1 MRPWRIRSC
10 VHGGSGLS
18 DKPLFFKSTGI
29 GSHLNCQ
36 SIYRAHEFKSEIELD
51 FNLNWLQHKFC
62 VSEIVWVPHSGWNP
76 LTSPLSITVLQA
88 SYWESNFW
96 SSSSNWRLDLKRLR
110 AEPRTERDVCKHQ
123 KNFIYK
129 SLYMHLSI
137 NALISHMWQ
146 PLCFAQSIYTDEI
159 AIEGATSAADHSS
172 SRNRWFPWL
181 GIWSCLTS
189 GS

>member
-123 KNFIYK
+123 KKLYIQIVIHAFEHKCINFSHVATIVLCAVYIYRWNRDWGCHFCSR
-129 SLYMHLSI
+129 SL
-137 NALISHMWQ
+137 
-146 PLCFAQSIYTDEI
+146 FE
-159 AIEGATSAADHSS
+159 
-172 SRNRWFPWL
+172 
-181 GIWSCLTS
+181 
-189 GS
+189 